1 MNRIEEL
8 YECIKNLDTEDG
20 FEEFDDF
27 YDKVMAKEILFEIED
42 IEKIC
47 LIFNDKDNLMEPH
60 NFVSLRRMTFKTI
73 NNFSIERGFDEL
85 IKGIIKIADINSVE
99 SKGYMNM
106 LLNSYSKEDISTFA
120 KLLEN
125 YNKDDQ
131 RKIGIL
137 VNELIEDNPQI
148 YMDKGTVILN
158 AVEKN

>member
-1 MNRIEEL
+1 
-8 YECIKNLDTEDG
+8 
-20 FEEFDDF
+20 
-27 YDKVMAKEILFEIED
+27 
-42 IEKIC
+42 
-47 LIFNDKDNLMEPH
+47 MEPH